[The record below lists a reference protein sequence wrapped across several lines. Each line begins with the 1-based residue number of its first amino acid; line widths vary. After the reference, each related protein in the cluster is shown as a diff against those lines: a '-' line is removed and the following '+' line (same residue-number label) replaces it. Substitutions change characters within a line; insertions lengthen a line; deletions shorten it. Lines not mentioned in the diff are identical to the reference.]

1 MKSALGAISWVSLYF
16 VLCLAPLVIALA
28 GRVPADRPFLVE
40 FSVALGFV
48 GLSIM
53 CLQFALVA
61 RYKVVAA
68 PFGIDALMRFHKQ
81 ITWVAVGFV
90 LGHPILLFIQ
100 DPTSTSRC

>member
-16 VLCLAPLVIALA
+16 VLCTAPLVIALA
-28 GRVPADRPFLVE
+28 GRVPSDRPFLVE

-61 RYKVVAA
+61 RTRWW
-68 PFGIDALMRFHKQ
+68 PPH
-81 ITWVAVGFV
+81 
-90 LGHPILLFIQ
+90 LG
-100 DPTSTSRC
+100 STR